1 MSAEASLRPMT
12 PDKACS
18 FCGEFKHGDPCDD
31 LECPRRGRNP
41 PVMVPRA
48 ALEFVMDIVRNYADE
63 GPLGAGWQSNEL
75 GKLCGRS
82 MRRWRKRRASEF
94 DGPTLRLTLRLNV

>member
-1 MSAEASLRPMT
+1 MKAMSAEASLRPMT

-18 FCGEFKHGDPCDD
+18 LCGEFKHGDPCDD

-48 ALEFVMDIVRNYADE
+48 ALEFVMDILRSYDDE
-63 GPLGAGWQSNEL
+63 GPRGEGWQSQEL
-75 GKLCGRS
+75 EAAVQALDAALAKEE
-82 MRRWRKRRASEF
+82 SE
-94 DGPTLRLTLRLNV
+94 